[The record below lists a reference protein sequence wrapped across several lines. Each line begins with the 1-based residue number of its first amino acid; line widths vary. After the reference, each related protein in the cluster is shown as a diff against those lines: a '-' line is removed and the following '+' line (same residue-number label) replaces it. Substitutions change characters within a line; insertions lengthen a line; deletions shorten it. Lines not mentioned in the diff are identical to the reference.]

1 MRTFLVK
8 EADLAGIVTD
18 ALCTME
24 IGTKFN
30 HHGLL
35 LDCRTAA
42 GVALKKSEIETQVDT
57 ISLSVKVKDG
67 PNIRLLKEIPVEVI
81 FDILNEYR
89 EQWKSAYN
97 YNAALLGILYIPFTR
112 PELGIL
118 VDPSALVLGMLDID
132 SYLLQVKLKTL
143 GEPAALA
150 SIAVIPEVD
159 KGPARPLGEHIRF
172 ERWERAFGSTGI
184 EHVTELPFG
193 EPNTAMLGYHI
204 DQGATG
210 TIDDVE
216 VRFDGQIMHDP
227 LNIAQNALLLHR
239 AKRTP
244 VAGYFHVDFNRWGG
258 ALPVGVAKSF
268 RQKFNWNIAAAPN
281 SYDVYTEMIYS
292 LGAKNYV

>member
-8 EADLAGIVTD
+8 EADLAGIATD

-30 HHGLL
+30 HHGLM
-35 LDCRTAA
+35 LDVRKAT
-42 GVALKKSEIETQVDT
+42 GVALTRAEIVAQIET
-57 ISLSVKVKDG
+57 ISLSVKVKGG

-89 EQWKSAYN
+89 DQWKSAYD
-97 YNAALLGILYIPFTR
+97 YDAAAIGIVYISFTR

-132 SYLLQVKLKTL
+132 SYLLQVKFGTVTD
-143 GEPAALA
+143 LA

-172 ERWERAFGSTGI
+172 ERWERTFGSTGI

-193 EPNTAMLGYHI
+193 EPETAMLGYHI
-204 DQGATG
+204 DEGATG

-239 AKRTP
+239 AKMTP

-268 RQKFNWNIAAAPN
+268 RQKFNWNVAAAPN